1 MTELIRLLDD
11 GGLCLGLLDPVS
23 NIILNI
29 LALLP
34 YDAAAA
40 ASPPAAKRSRGRSY
54 RSLVNFVVGYF
65 GCLTEEQ
72 AARYLY
78 WARADLPLAVMLVQ
92 HDLYEHD
99 AQHQPQG
106 LDPDS
111 ARTQAAFKWAAQEA
125 GHPAPDT
132 LVQLMAIRL
141 YPDAFA
147 LLKKQFAEV
156 SLSSENVRAIHRLL
170 HRPYDAQ
177 MTPCGTTTSTNVSAD
192 GSTITTTT
200 VRRAAHRITSLR
212 QHIDHTDMAA
222 KLSSCLT
229 QGYAQKHTLKTPCS
243 RDACDYLQSL
253 EMHLH
258 GMLHHFY
265 ITALTLLPTPS
276 GSLMRSF
283 LMAGH
288 CYGSM
293 DLVSNI
299 IVNSIWYD
307 RHGCPLPE
315 SERTKIEQYIDILDP
330 LSLFCVEMH
339 SLKGLTELAAL
350 ADPQLSVAT
359 CALEN
364 LCSAKCDIA
373 TMLQSSTERFEKN
386 PFHEASMAAGHPLPL
401 QLGEL
406 QQQLLLMPVERN
418 KLLSL
423 MTEAQ
428 TGGTVLPID
437 DVASILD
444 MVLNRSSAPAP
455 ALVQAPELCV
465 KALSVV
471 SSNRSYYEK
480 RRRWFRSKL
489 ERILKEY
496 ATLHF
501 WEPKYTLDYICGVEE
516 SGEAPPKFHTCYHVN
531 FMATCELRPQ
541 KTLFFAEFW
550 LTDDDPM
557 PSFCCTLPYPYAGRC
572 YYGVRTARKIVYPD
586 RAEYIGKDITDD
598 GTGSVGG
605 MLQMDHVYFSSE
617 GDVELA
623 KNLNILPSSE
633 SRYDSDSE
641 YED

>member
-1 MTELIRLLDD
+1 M
-11 GGLCLGLLDPVS
+11 
-23 NIILNI
+23 
-29 LALLP
+29 
-34 YDAAAA
+34 Y
-40 ASPPAAKRSRGRSY
+40 
-54 RSLVNFVVGYF
+54 
-65 GCLTEEQ
+65 
-72 AARYLY
+72 
-78 WARADLPLAVMLVQ
+78 
-92 HDLYEHD
+92 
-99 AQHQPQG
+99 
-106 LDPDS
+106 
-111 ARTQAAFKWAAQEA
+111 
-125 GHPAPDT
+125 
-132 LVQLMAIRL
+132 
-141 YPDAFA
+141 
-147 LLKKQFAEV
+147 
-156 SLSSENVRAIHRLL
+156 
-170 HRPYDAQ
+170 
-177 MTPCGTTTSTNVSAD
+177 
-192 GSTITTTT
+192 
-200 VRRAAHRITSLR
+200 
-212 QHIDHTDMAA
+212 
-222 KLSSCLT
+222 
-229 QGYAQKHTLKTPCS
+229 
-243 RDACDYLQSL
+243 
-253 EMHLH
+253 LH

-293 DLVSNI
+293 DPVSNI

-330 LSLFCVEMH
+330 LSLLRVEMH
-339 SLKGLTELAAL
+339 SLKGLTELGAF
-350 ADPQLSVAT
+350 ADPQLSVAA

-373 TMLQSSTERFEKN
+373 TMLPSSTERFEKN

-406 QQQLLLMPVERN
+406 HQQLLLMPVERN

-423 MTEAQ
+423 MKEAQ

-444 MVLNRSSAPAP
+444 MVLSRSRAPAP

-471 SSNRSYYEK
+471 SRNRSCYEE

-489 ERILKEY
+489 ERILKEH
-496 ATLHF
+496 ATQHF
-501 WEPKYTLDYICGVEE
+501 WEPKYTLDYICGVEK
-516 SGEAPPKFHTCYHVN
+516 SPEAPPKFHTCYHVN

-598 GTGSVGG
+598 GTRSVGG
-605 MLQMDHVYFSSE
+605 MLQMDHVYFCSE
-617 GDVELA
+617 GDVELS

-633 SRYDSDSE
+633 SRYDSF
-641 YED
+641 